1 MKNAV
6 VKFLIWIST
15 FSIIIFAVMYIC
27 KFNSGLSNASLDW
40 GSFGSYSA
48 GTIGICLSLLSVI
61 FLYLTFREQRRQKF
75 ENAFQQY
82 VASYYSMLLLIK
94 ENWLHRDSLP
104 EYLNGR
110 EIFGRAV
117 TLLQT
122 EKPKASFDYIF
133 NLHINVFQHYCNYI
147 IELFE
152 MVSKF
157 KDLENEEQMQY
168 INRFLSMLSTFEL
181 IFFSY
186 FILFKSDSEH
196 NSTIKICLYL
206 RLSKISI
213 GNALP
218 THTSQIIFIINEY
231 KKYVEAN
238 STKTSFS

>member
-1 MKNAV
+1 MKNSV
-6 VKFLIWIST
+6 IKLLIWISA
-15 FSIIIFAVMYIC
+15 FSIFIFAVMYIC
-27 KFNSGLSNASLDW
+27 KFDSGLSNESLDW

-48 GTIGICLSLLSVI
+48 GTIGICFSLLSVI

-82 VASYYSMLLLIK
+82 VVNYYSMLLLIK
-94 ENWLHRDSLP
+94 ENWLHKDPEP

-117 TLLQT
+117 NTLQT
-122 EKPKASFDYIF
+122 EKPKDSFDFIF

-152 MVSKF
+152 MVCKF
-157 KDLENEEQMQY
+157 NDLEKEEQLQY

-186 FILFKSDSEH
+186 FILFKSDSKH
-196 NSTIKICLYL
+196 NDMIKKCLYL

-213 GNALP
+213 ENALP
-218 THTSQIIFIINEY
+218 SHLNQMEYIINEY
-231 KKYVEAN
+231 KKYTAAN
-238 STKTSFS
+238 SNQTTCA